1 MSGCKTQ
8 HMPWAD
14 GTECQEGHWCQKGQ
28 CVPIDRTALKPQN
41 GGWSGW
47 SAFNVC
53 SRTCGGG
60 VQKRTRECDSP
71 KPKNGGKFCTGLR
84 IEYRACNTDACPN
97 SRYNFREEQC
107 HEMDGQNFDVPTLE
121 SNVRWIPKYGTPL
134 ADQCKLF
141 CRAQNKSLYFMLREK
156 VIDGTPCTFPEDSFD
171 MCINGQCRK
180 AGCDYV
186 LNSDS
191 KLDQCGVCNGN
202 NDTCKEVKRTF
213 YYGNQNSVYK
223 VSPDKSIEFHIQD
236 GATNINIA
244 HTGYMK
250 DASFLSLMSGN
261 EIIFNDPKHPTPHTS
276 KHRLFAGVRL
286 EYTVHGSH
294 ERITST
300 YGRPLKEKLTVR
312 HVRKGN
318 SDKTFNGE
326 VMYSYMLPIPSPLED
341 RLSNSIHSQHEHEPY
356 KHTHYTHY
364 PHHNANSVQR
374 LQHTVFAPESPYRWE
389 NSDWMDC
396 DQQCTGRRRRT
407 SICKNTNTWQEASPD
422 NCNQSAKPQDSYEP
436 CNTDCKFEWESGP
449 IECSSACGEGYK
461 QIDYLCVKSYPHQNK
476 RQEYVNATLCSGI
489 PKPISKRD
497 PQSACTGPCK
507 NATWNYSSWNKCSCS
522 DGTQNRT
529 ATCLSD
535 RNGFP
540 IDDEYCEVKERKI
553 VVQSCDADDQE
564 CAKWFAGELT
574 PCSVTCG
581 EGQRAYAL
589 QCMLKNVSVNA
600 ALCGARPVPVI
611 LNCTMPPCDQKHMPN
626 TQYSSFRNDVQPNQS
641 MKNGNYQPNT
651 ETSPVLR
658 GQWRTYNYSNCSA
671 ECKGGF
677 KKRMVRCMSKN
688 DQVLEDRYCPHPK
701 PATQINCANFRCP
714 TWTFGQ
720 WSKCNNEC
728 KRSRQVLCQDHRGNE
743 SNQCAKEMKPP
754 DEESCCNF
762 KWRITCSGTC
772 DAEGR
777 RKPNLICKKIFPKS
791 IDNPHPFRTGK
802 RVEEKYCTNAKNRR
816 LSSRRKNVANHV
828 QPAGRPRPGPSVRLG
843 AVPAEQCETTC
854 TDGRTILPKACNM
867 TTKPPNTKVCEEF
880 SGCRWKIMKFGK
892 CNCKGRQSRT
902 VKCFDEMLNTES
914 NRCAESERPPKTIAC
929 QKPSGCRTPSR
940 NRHHQSAYRN
950 CKDAQRKHR
959 IDGEYTMNLNGTKTK
974 IYCHKMATRSPVEYL
989 SLPAGATE
997 NYAIYIKRRAA
1008 DANRCQMSPR
1018 DWEDES
1024 ISYGATHYQK
1034 IRINISTLQVYTN
1047 DFEFTTSSGTKQSFG
1062 SAGDCYSN
1070 TGHCPQGDFAINLEG
1085 TPFRIRPR
1093 TTWETAGVNSVI
1105 KFLVPLKTPYK
1116 KVRALC
1122 GGYCGSCSVSRNT
1135 NLYLQL
1141 A

>member
-1 MSGCKTQ
+1 
-8 HMPWAD
+8 
-14 GTECQEGHWCQKGQ
+14 
-28 CVPIDRTALKPQN
+28 
-41 GGWSGW
+41 
-47 SAFNVC
+47 
-53 SRTCGGG
+53 
-60 VQKRTRECDSP
+60 
-71 KPKNGGKFCTGLR
+71 
-84 IEYRACNTDACPN
+84 
-97 SRYNFREEQC
+97 
-107 HEMDGQNFDVPTLE
+107 
-121 SNVRWIPKYGTPL
+121 
-134 ADQCKLF
+134 
-141 CRAQNKSLYFMLREK
+141 
-156 VIDGTPCTFPEDSFD
+156 
-171 MCINGQCRK
+171 
-180 AGCDYV
+180 
-186 LNSDS
+186 
-191 KLDQCGVCNGN
+191 
-202 NDTCKEVKRTF
+202 
-213 YYGNQNSVYK
+213 
-223 VSPDKSIEFHIQD
+223 
-236 GATNINIA
+236 
-244 HTGYMK
+244 
-250 DASFLSLMSGN
+250 
-261 EIIFNDPKHPTPHTS
+261 
-276 KHRLFAGVRL
+276 
-286 EYTVHGSH
+286 
-294 ERITST
+294 
-300 YGRPLKEKLTVR
+300 
-312 HVRKGN
+312 
-318 SDKTFNGE
+318 
-326 VMYSYMLPIPSPLED
+326 
-341 RLSNSIHSQHEHEPY
+341 
-356 KHTHYTHY
+356 
-364 PHHNANSVQR
+364 
-374 LQHTVFAPESPYRWE
+374 
-389 NSDWMDC
+389 
-396 DQQCTGRRRRT
+396 
-407 SICKNTNTWQEASPD
+407 
-422 NCNQSAKPQDSYEP
+422 
-436 CNTDCKFEWESGP
+436 
-449 IECSSACGEGYK
+449 
-461 QIDYLCVKSYPHQNK
+461 
-476 RQEYVNATLCSGI
+476 
-489 PKPISKRD
+489 
-497 PQSACTGPCK
+497 
-507 NATWNYSSWNKCSCS
+507 
-522 DGTQNRT
+522 
-529 ATCLSD
+529 
-535 RNGFP
+535 
-540 IDDEYCEVKERKI
+540 
-553 VVQSCDADDQE
+553 
-564 CAKWFAGELT
+564 
-574 PCSVTCG
+574 
-581 EGQRAYAL
+581 
-589 QCMLKNVSVNA
+589 
-600 ALCGARPVPVI
+600 
-611 LNCTMPPCDQKHMPN
+611 MPN

-802 RVEEKYCTNAKNRR
+802 RVEEKYCTNAKKPSPIKQKKKCSKPCPTRWETSPWSKCSVGCGSGR
-816 LSSRRKNVANHV
+816 TVRNV
-828 QPAGRPRPGPSVRLG
+828 
-843 AVPAEQCETTC
+843 TC

-914 NRCAESERPPKTIAC
+914 NRCSENERPPKTIAC